1 MSLAHHHHYPPMP
14 SCEGW
19 VSTRVLEEVVLP
31 AYSVW
36 PCEGHGSESSAFHY
50 PGTVPSRCRKALAVF
65 CERQCAAQI
74 GVSYV
79 CCPSPPIPPLNVE
92 VKCGMN
98 IFVYCSDNFGGGY
111 LEFKLLDGQSLHMIT
126 PPAHIGGECVFLRGN
141 FSSLIY
147 DLHDHVTPPF
157 VAVATLNSEGP
168 PFPML
173 RTLSR
178 FSAGELRA
186 VEFIR
191 TSGCHFPSDV
201 QDIHHRFIF
210 IPYVRSMERLR
221 REREIA
227 DSIITIGDSSLYF

>member
-1 MSLAHHHHYPPMP
+1 M
-14 SCEGW
+14 
-19 VSTRVLEEVVLP
+19 
-31 AYSVW
+31 
-36 PCEGHGSESSAFHY
+36 
-50 PGTVPSRCRKALAVF
+50 
-65 CERQCAAQI
+65 
-74 GVSYV
+74 
-79 CCPSPPIPPLNVE
+79 
-92 VKCGMN
+92 
-98 IFVYCSDNFGGGY
+98 
-111 LEFKLLDGQSLHMIT
+111 LDGQSLHMIT

-141 FSSLIY
+141 ISSLIY

-157 VAVATLNSEGP
+157 VAVATHNSEGP

-191 TSGCHFPSDV
+191 TAGCHFPSDV
-201 QDIHHRFIF
+201 QDIRHRFIF